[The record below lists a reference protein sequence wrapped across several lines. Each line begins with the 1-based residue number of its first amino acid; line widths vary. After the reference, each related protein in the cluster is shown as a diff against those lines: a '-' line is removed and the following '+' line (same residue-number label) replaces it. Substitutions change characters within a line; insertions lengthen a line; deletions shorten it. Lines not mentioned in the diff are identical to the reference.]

1 VIAISLI
8 VLALASW
15 VTNDLKNTTKFS
27 NAAQYDTALR
37 SVTELGIQNI
47 RYTPLM
53 NVTDASKGEIGYCWT
68 PSSGTM
74 SSQIING
81 YSVAVWCTTAETL
94 DAANTRVVTLY
105 ACPTTVTTGA
115 ACASSYGLKATV
127 AFDDYAPGNSAA
139 LTSTCVSPA
148 CGYSATQ
155 EVWSWGNPSGSL
167 VIPSTTT
174 TVVLGVA
181 SKLAFTTAPV
191 GAGEGV
197 NFSTNPQVTV
207 EDAGGN
213 QITGDSSNVTIAITG
228 YSGGATGGTTQ
239 GTLAGCT
246 KSSESLGVVTFSNCS
261 ISGPAAAGTYT
272 LTATDGSLSAAT
284 ATVTITPGVAT
295 QLVFSQ
301 QPITN
306 TIVFEGT
313 SFTTNP
319 QVTVEDA
326 NGNAVV
332 GDASTVTLSLT
343 GNPSSTLNGC
353 ATTTE
358 TLGVESFSACS
369 ISGTANAGSYSL
381 TATETGLTSA
391 TSNSF
396 TIYVGPA
403 AALTFTTPPPASIVA
418 GSGTMSFSVTVTD
431 ASGNPVTTNQTDNIK
446 VTATGM
452 TTTTVRASGGTANFS
467 GLTISTA
474 GQPTITATD
483 GSFSG
488 TATVTVFGFVTNTNA
503 SNTNNTTESVTGV
516 GQTLSDTVLVLI
528 NYYSSSTTLPTCSAP
543 TSTGLTSVTLL
554 SASSQW
560 SGNGSPYYGYCA
572 YSAQVSAL
580 NKTVTEKMSVHG
592 NNATD
597 YMLMQVVEVTGDTGS
612 TVPSIALNGSNLVL
626 TKTITYSAG
635 SFTPGDTE
643 VILTAGTWTTQTPT
657 FTLPSGF
664 TQETASGVWG
674 LAGTPFNAIVAAG
687 PTVSSTSGSSTVAVT
702 YGTYGIDVTP

>member
-1 VIAISLI
+1 MKSFSSLTGGFKRWGRVTTCGDDETSATSRRHDDRGASLLLALFYVIAISLI

-155 EVWSWGNPSGSL
+155 EVWSWGNQSGSL

-261 ISGPAAAGTYT
+261 ISGPAAAGT
-272 LTATDGSLSAAT
+272 L
-284 ATVTITPGVAT
+284 
-295 QLVFSQ
+295 
-301 QPITN
+301 
-306 TIVFEGT
+306 
-313 SFTTNP
+313 
-319 QVTVEDA
+319 
-326 NGNAVV
+326 
-332 GDASTVTLSLT
+332 
-343 GNPSSTLNGC
+343 
-353 ATTTE
+353 ATTPAAPIGREILAISPATPIGPE
-358 TLGVESFSACS
+358 TP
-369 ISGTANAGSYSL
+369 
-381 TATETGLTSA
+381 ATIPA
-391 TSNSF
+391 AP
-396 TIYVGPA
+396 IGPA
-403 AALTFTTPPPASIVA
+403 IIRPIARASAMAASI
-418 GSGTMSFSVTVTD
+418 
-431 ASGNPVTTNQTDNIK
+431 
-446 VTATGM
+446 TA
-452 TTTTVRASGGTANFS
+452 RAS
-467 GLTISTA
+467 
-474 GQPTITATD
+474 ITAA
-483 GSFSG
+483 GAI
-488 TATVTVFGFVTNTNA
+488 TACMRR
-503 SNTNNTTESVTGV
+503 
-516 GQTLSDTVLVLI
+516 
-528 NYYSSSTTLPTCSAP
+528 P
-543 TSTGLTSVTLL
+543 
-554 SASSQW
+554 
-560 SGNGSPYYGYCA
+560 
-572 YSAQVSAL
+572 
-580 NKTVTEKMSVHG
+580 
-592 NNATD
+592 
-597 YMLMQVVEVTGDTGS
+597 
-612 TVPSIALNGSNLVL
+612 IA
-626 TKTITYSAG
+626 IRPAG
-635 SFTPGDTE
+635 AIG
-643 VILTAGTWTTQTPT
+643 AGR
-657 FTLPSGF
+657 
-664 TQETASGVWG
+664 
-674 LAGTPFNAIVAAG
+674 
-687 PTVSSTSGSSTVAVT
+687 
-702 YGTYGIDVTP
+702 